1 MNKSIVAESVSA
13 AACRGIGKRT
23 GLHKVK
29 RKRLQV
35 MDVFTIVT
43 GDRFKRL
50 YMCQNLSN

>member
-1 MNKSIVAESVSA
+1 MNKSIVAESMSA
-13 AACRGIGKRT
+13 AACRRIGKRT